1 MSEVQR
7 LRGEIARVT
16 RRGIGMTPAACL
28 YWLGLTGV
36 SAWAGPAA
44 AGAGGVLSGGHDP
57 GSHDLVSPLGW
68 LLNRLCGGDLL
79 ARGHPLAGLIGVMA
93 ATQVLGWP
101 MLVALF
107 ARDSGLLAF
116 ALAALLGAHFLPFG
130 WLYRSRAYYLLGTI
144 AVFAAAWLQW
154 RWPQHGNLV
163 IPLAMVPCYA
173 LGAGAVWRENRRA

>member
-1 MSEVQR
+1 MSEVLR
-7 LRGEIARVT
+7 LRGEIAHIT
-16 RRGIGMTPAACL
+16 RRGIGMTLAACL
-28 YWLGLTGV
+28 YWLALTVV
-36 SAWAGPAA
+36 SAWAGLQPRALA
-44 AGAGGVLSGGHDP
+44 VFF
-57 GSHDLVSPLGW
+57 LVATTLVYPLGW

-79 ARGHPLAGLIGVMA
+79 ARGHPLAGLIAVMA

-107 ARDSGLLAF
+107 ARDPGLLAF

-130 WLYRSRAYYLLGTI
+130 WLYRSRAYYLLGTL
-144 AVFAAAWLQW
+144 AVFTAAWLQW

-173 LGAGAVWRENRRA
+173 LGAGAVWRENCRA